1 MKKLWSVCMAV
12 VFILAGLI
20 AVGQSQMNRPR
31 TPVLVELF
39 TSEGCSSCPPAD
51 AILAKLERDQPIAG
65 SEIIVLSEHVDY
77 WDGLG
82 WHDRFSSHALTE
94 RQNAY
99 GQRFGLESVYTPQM
113 VVDGVSQFIGNDA
126 GKAQRAAA
134 QAGQTGKI
142 ELKISGVTVDGR
154 KVSGAI
160 TGGAAGQL
168 KGDLYAALVDPTAVT
183 QVKAGE
189 NGGRQLNHVGVV
201 RSLQRIGSV
210 QELASGPVR
219 FVLAAPADAIPGKE
233 RIVVFAQKTGTGTI
247 LGTALAQ
254 VAGHEQTIGIAAVR

>member
-1 MKKLWSVCMAV
+1 MKKLWSVSAAV
-12 VFILAGLI
+12 VLALLGSF
-20 AVGQSQMNRPR
+20 AEAQDKPGRPR

-51 AILAKLERDQPIAG
+51 AILAKLERDQPVAG

-82 WHDRFSSHALTE
+82 WRDRFSSHALTE

-113 VVDGVSQFIGNDA
+113 VVDGTSQFVGNDA

-134 QAGQTGKI
+134 QSGQTAKI
-142 ELKISGVTVDGR
+142 ELKISGVAVEGR
-154 KVSGAI
+154 KVSGSI
-160 TGGAAGQL
+160 TGGAGQF
-168 KGDLYAALVDPTAVT
+168 KGDLYAALVDPTALT

-210 QELASGPVR
+210 QELANGPVR
-219 FVLAAPADAIPGKE
+219 FVLTAPADAIPAKE
-233 RIVVFAQKTGTGTI
+233 RIVVFAQKAGAGVI
-247 LGTALAQ
+247 LGTTLAQ
-254 VAGHEQTIGIAAVR
+254 VAGHEQTAGIAAVR